1 MVASA
6 MACLNSDPFPSGFN
20 EMSYYMFGE
29 TDSTRT
35 TFPLCFTLTG
45 MSDIFPMGIQ
55 RPTKKR
61 SGSVADA
68 FY

>member
-1 MVASA
+1 
-6 MACLNSDPFPSGFN
+6 
-20 EMSYYMFGE
+20 MFGE

-68 FY
+68 FYGRTAAQSDGESGSQPHGRRG